1 MRKLWIIV
9 FLLIGQQLLAQ
20 GSNPVQWQFSVKKL
34 SEGVYEWKAKAAI
47 NKPWHIYSQSSPDG
61 GPIPTSISF
70 NKNPLIQPEGKNV
83 KELGK
88 MITKREEVFEIVVKY
103 YEGSVEFVKVFKLK
117 KKAKTNISG
126 TIEFMVCN
134 ESECLPPSSQSFSIA
149 LE

>member
-88 MITKREEVFEIVVKY
+88 MITKREEVFE
-103 YEGSVEFVKVFKLK
+103 KVFKLK